1 MKTGISLSGG
11 GAKGIAHIGVLQ
23 ALMDHDIQIDMMAPV
38 PARSLVPCLQPEF
51 QRRICSPRFATLIF

>member
-23 ALMDHDIQIDMMAPV
+23 ALMDHDIQIDMIAGTSAGAIIGALFAAGI
-38 PARSLVPCLQPEF
+38 PAEDMLSSIR
-51 QRRICSPRFATLIF
+51 